1 MRRYYFRRYYFD
13 IRHDDHF
20 VQDDVG
26 SKLRSFQAAKE
37 QAARALAEI
46 ARDAL
51 PGARTLSIEVRDEM
65 GLVLRAS
72 LRVEVEHVPDNA

>member
-1 MRRYYFRRYYFD
+1 MSRYYFD
-13 IRHDDHF
+13 IRHDDNF
-20 VQDDVG
+20 VRDDVG

-37 QAARALAEI
+37 QAAKAAEI

-51 PGARTLSIEVRDEM
+51 PGARSLSIEVRDEM

-72 LRVEVEHVPDNA
+72 LRVEVEHVRDNA

>member
-1 MRRYYFRRYYFD
+1 MHRFYFD
-13 IRHDDHF
+13 IRHDDNF
-20 VQDDVG
+20 VRDDVG
-26 SKLRSFQAAKE
+26 SKLPSLQAAKE
-37 QAARALAEI
+37 QAAKALAEI

-72 LRVEVEHVPDNA
+72 LHVEVEHVRDIA